1 MSDREFVHLG
11 AEGTSRQGRTCIVC
25 KATVTHI
32 ALMCV
37 CVSVYVCVCV
47 WLRVCVV
54 ACVCM
59 CVCVY
64 MCVCVCMCVR
74 ATRLGHVCVISCA
87 YRHHT

>member
-64 MCVCVCMCVR
+64 MCVCVCECV
-74 ATRLGHVCVISCA
+74 
-87 YRHHT
+87 